1 MYFQDFTGVSV
12 TLLLNQRRFY
22 EKRSHLDT
30 SFTAQ
35 KMKFFIV
42 SGKLPP
48 GKFPPIKLPS

>member
-35 KMKFFIV
+35 KMKFFKV